1 MTHKEKKALLD
12 AAELI
17 ATGWC
22 RFSCDA
28 IYRAL
33 HRDGRIPYQYSRFYG
48 QEYSGLWKGLLKHEG
63 KFQGRRI
70 LMILLFREVGLEGIG
85 LSE

>member
-1 MTHKEKKALLD
+1 MTRKEKKALLD

-28 IYRAL
+28 IYRVGL
-33 HRDGRIPYQYSRFYG
+33 IPYQYSRFYG
-48 QEYSGLWKGLLKHEG
+48 QEHGSLWKGLLRYEG
-63 KFQGRRI
+63 RFRSRRI
-70 LMILLFREVGLEGIG
+70 LMILLYREVGLEGIG
-85 LSE
+85 L